1 MMLETNF
8 TNEAVMEMDPFIL
21 LSTINTKLRND
32 HSSLHALCERY
43 DINQSDLISKLGEFG
58 YEYIGEINQ
67 FRMP

>member
-8 TNEAVMEMDPFIL
+8 NNEAVMEMDPFML

-32 HSSLHALCERY
+32 HSSLQSLCERY
-43 DINQSDLISKLGEFG
+43 DINQSDLIERLGEFG

>member
-8 TNEAVMEMDPFIL
+8 NHEAVMEMDPFIL

-32 HSSLHALCERY
+32 YSSLNALCERY